1 MPDRDRIEQRL
12 QALWEI
18 RLGPGG
24 GADRPAYSPAE
35 AEAMRLVAGWA
46 ADAGLDPGID
56 RFGNLWALP
65 SGWDGRLLTGGSHV
79 DTVPDGGRYD
89 GALGTVLGLELAVE
103 LGDETTAGG
112 ARAGVMICAAEEAP
126 RFGAG
131 TVGSRQLAGTLAPEA
146 LAQLHDADGITIAEA
161 LAEHL
166 RRLGDLPR
174 IEPPLGRWRAHA
186 EVHVA
191 QRRELRELGIVTTV
205 ASPRRLQIT
214 VTGESGHAGEV
225 SMGDR
230 RDALAGAAEIVLA
243 IERAAAGTAGEAG
256 GQPAETVAT
265 TGTLAVLPGAV
276 SVIPGTVVLG
286 VDMRGTDGRSL
297 DRLEQAVRACGA
309 EIAERRRL
317 QVETALTRA
326 GEPVDLDPGLVSA
339 ARAAATTLQ
348 IPARTTWSGAGH
360 DAQHLNA
367 LAPALLVF
375 VPLHG
380 GESHTPHE
388 GANLDEIVHAAM
400 LVEYVLRELGA

>member
-1 MPDRDRIEQRL
+1 MADGDRIEQRL

-46 ADAGLDPGID
+46 AQDGLEPGID

-65 SGWDGRLLTGGSHV
+65 GGWDGPLVTGGSHV

-89 GALGTVLGLELAVE
+89 GALGTVLGLELASA
-103 LGDETTAGG
+103 LRDAPTDGG
-112 ARAGVMICAAEEAP
+112 AHAGLMICAAEEAP

-131 TVGSRQLAGTLAPEA
+131 TVGSRQLVGTLAPDA
-146 LAQLHDADGITIAEA
+146 LARLQDADGTTIADA

-166 RRLGDLPR
+166 ERLGDLPR
-174 IEPPLGRWRAHA
+174 VQPPLDRWRAHS

-191 QRRELRELGIVTTV
+191 QRRELRELGVVTTV
-205 ASPRRLQIT
+205 ASPRRLRIT
-214 VTGESGHAGEV
+214 VAGESGHAGEV
-225 SMGDR
+225 SMADR

-243 IERAAAGTAGEAG
+243 IERAAGDE
-256 GQPAETVAT
+256 PPETVAT
-265 TGTLAVLPGAV
+265 VGTLEVSPGAI
-276 SVIPGTVVLG
+276 SVIPGTALLG
-286 VDMRGTDGRSL
+286 IDMRGTDARSL
-297 DRLEQAVRACGA
+297 DRLEEAVRAEAA
-309 EIAERRRL
+309 EVSGRRRL
-317 QVETALTRA
+317 DVRTVLTRA
-326 GEPVDLDPGLVSA
+326 GEPVDLDAGLVSA
-339 ARAAATTLQ
+339 AQAAATSLR

-367 LAPALLVF
+367 LTPALLVF

-380 GESHTPHE
+380 GESHTPGE

-400 LVEYVLRELGA
+400 LVEYVFRHLGA

>member
-1 MPDRDRIEQRL
+1 MSDRDRIERRL

-24 GADRPAYSPAE
+24 GADRPAYSAAE

-46 ADAGLDPGID
+46 ADDGLEPGID

-65 SGWDGRLLTGGSHV
+65 RGWDGPLVTGGSHV

-89 GALGTVLGLELAVE
+89 GALGTVLGLELAAA
-103 LGDETTAGG
+103 LGDQPTAGG

-131 TVGSRQLAGTLAPEA
+131 TVGSRQLVGTLSPDA
-146 LAQLHDADGITIAEA
+146 LAQLRDADGVTIADA
-161 LAEHL
+161 RDDYLG
-166 RRLGDLPR
+166 RLGDLAR
-174 IEPPLGRWRAHA
+174 IEPPLHRWRAHA

-191 QRRELRELGIVTTV
+191 QRRALRELGVVTTV

-214 VTGESGHAGEV
+214 VSGESGHAGEV
-225 SMGDR
+225 SMSDR
-230 RDALAGAAEIVLA
+230 RDALAAAAEIVLA
-243 IERAAAGTAGEAG
+243 IERAAGEE
-256 GQPAETVAT
+256 PPETVAT
-265 TGTLAVLPGAV
+265 TGTLEVTPGAV
-276 SVIPGTVVLG
+276 SVIPGTVRLG
-286 VDMRGTDGRSL
+286 VDMRGTDGGSL
-297 DRLEQAVRACGA
+297 HRLERAVRAHAA
-309 EIAERRRL
+309 EIGERRGVG
-317 QVETALTRA
+317 VETTLTRA
-326 GEPVDLDPGLVSA
+326 GEPVELDADLVSA
-339 ARAAATTLQ
+339 ALTAAESLR

-380 GESHTPHE
+380 GESHTPQE
-388 GANLDEIVHAAM
+388 GANLNEIVHAVA
-400 LVEYVLRELGA
+400 LEEYVFRHLDA

>member
-1 MPDRDRIEQRL
+1 MADRDRIEQRL

-24 GADRPAYSPAE
+24 GADRPAYSEAE
-35 AEAMRLVAGWA
+35 ADAMRLVAGWA
-46 ADAGLDPGID
+46 AHDGLEPGID

-65 SGWDGRLLTGGSHV
+65 PGWDGPLVTGGSHV

-89 GALGTVLGLELAVE
+89 GALGTVLALELATA
-103 LGDETTAGG
+103 LRGACTAGG

-131 TVGSRQLAGTLAPEA
+131 TVGSRQLVGTLTGDA
-146 LAQLHDADGITIAEA
+146 LAQLHDAEGVSIATA
-161 LAEHL
+161 VQQHLQRLA
-166 RRLGDLPR
+166 DLPR
-174 IEPPLGRWRAHA
+174 IEPPLHRWRAHS

-191 QRRELRELGIVTTV
+191 QRRELRKLGVVTTV

-225 SMGDR
+225 SMADR
-230 RDALAGAAEIVLA
+230 RDALAGAAEIMLT
-243 IERAAAGTAGEAG
+243 IEHAAGEE
-256 GQPAETVAT
+256 PSETVAT
-265 TGTLAVLPGAV
+265 VGTLDVAPGAI
-276 SVIPGTVVLG
+276 SVIPGTVHLG

-297 DRLEQAVRACGA
+297 DRLEQAVRAGA
-309 EIAERRRL
+309 AAIGARRRL
-317 QVETALTRA
+317 DVETVLTRA
-326 GEPVDLDPGLVSA
+326 GEPVDLDAALVSA
-339 ARAAATTLQ
+339 ALDAARSLGVAAQ
-348 IPARTTWSGAGH
+348 TTWSGAGH

-388 GANLDEIVHAAM
+388 GANLDEIVHAAV
-400 LVEYVLRELGA
+400 LVEYVFRHLDA